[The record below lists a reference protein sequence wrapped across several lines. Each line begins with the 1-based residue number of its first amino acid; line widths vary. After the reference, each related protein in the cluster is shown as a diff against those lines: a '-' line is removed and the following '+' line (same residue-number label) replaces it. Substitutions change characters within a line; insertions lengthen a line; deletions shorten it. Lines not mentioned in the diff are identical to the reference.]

1 MSRRLLRP
9 GPSSNL
15 VTFCVT
21 VRVPVSFGGLQGNLI
36 VSVGT
41 SYFGDMVTANNGV
54 TVAGGDLAMSVGD
67 LILSD
72 G

>member
-1 MSRRLLRP
+1 M
-9 GPSSNL
+9 
-15 VTFCVT
+15 
-21 VRVPVSFGGLQGNLI
+21 PVSFGGLQGNLI

-67 LILSD
+67 LVLSD